1 MEQKPKRN
9 PILSIFITV
18 FIDMLGVGIII
29 PIFAPLIVQNDLRIV
44 PAHFSKEER
53 QIIYGFLTATFSLF
67 QFFGAP
73 ILGALADRYGR
84 KRVLNFTLVGT
95 FVGYVF
101 FAGAIHIKILAL
113 LFVARAIPGFMGGN
127 ISIALAALSD
137 LSDDKSKAKNFG
149 LVGMAFGLGFIL
161 GPAIGGTLS
170 KYDYSYPLIFTA
182 FLTFI
187 NIILVYVQ
195 FPDTFR
201 PKVLRPISLFAGFHN
216 IAKAFTYSNMR
227 VILLVLFLQAFGFTF
242 FTQFFPVYLLDK
254 FDVSKQ
260 DIGYIFGFTGIWMV
274 ITQGF
279 IIRRL
284 APRFGPAQILR
295 FSILSLSAAVM
306 INLAPT
312 SLYWVYAVQ
321 PLLAISQGL
330 TQPNITSIISSL
342 GTTEN
347 QGEILGIQ
355 ASIQSLAFAIPP
367 ILAGLIS
374 SIDYRYPIVVG
385 SLCLLASGLIFVF
398 VYKPQMHIIKE
409 AVV

>member
-1 MEQKPKRN
+1 MQQKTGRN

-29 PIFAPLIVQNDLRIV
+29 PIFAPLIVQNDLGIV
-44 PAHFSKEER
+44 PAHFSKEDR

-101 FAGAIHIKILAL
+101 FAGAVHIKILAL
-113 LFVARAIPGFMGGN
+113 LFIARAIPGFMGGN

-161 GPAIGGTLS
+161 GPAIGGALS

-195 FPDTFR
+195 FPETFK
-201 PKVLRPISLFAGFHN
+201 PKVVRPISLIAGFQN
-216 IAKAFTYSNMR
+216 IAKAFSYKEMR
-227 VILLVLFLQAFGFTF
+227 VILLVLFLMNFGFTF
-242 FTQFFPVYLLDK
+242 FTQFFPVFMIDK
-254 FDVSKQ
+254 FNVSKEA
-260 DIGYIFGFTGIWMV
+260 IGYIFGFVGIWMV
-274 ITQGF
+274 VTQGF
-279 IIRRL
+279 IVRKL
-284 APRFGPAQILR
+284 APLFSPPQILR
-295 FSILSLSAAVM
+295 FSIVALGVAVLL
-306 INLAPT
+306 NLAPST
-312 SLYWVYAVQ
+312 LLGLYAVQ
-321 PLLAISQGL
+321 PLLAIAQGL

-355 ASIQSLAFAIPP
+355 ASVQSLAFSIPP
-367 ILAGLIS
+367 IIAGFICNL
-374 SIDYRYPIVVG
+374 DFRYPIMAG
-385 SLCLLASGLIFVF
+385 SLCLLLSGLIFIFVF
-398 VYKPQMHIIKE
+398 TPRMHIVKE
-409 AVV
+409 SVN

>member
-29 PIFAPLIVQNDLRIV
+29 PIFAPLIVQNDLGIV

-95 FVGYVF
+95 FIGYVF

-113 LFVARAIPGFMGGN
+113 LFIARAIPGFMGGN

-161 GPAIGGTLS
+161 GPAIGGALS

-182 FLTFI
+182 FLTLI

-195 FPDTFR
+195 FPETFR
-201 PKVLRPISLFAGFHN
+201 PKVVRPISLFAGFQN
-216 IAKAFTYSNMR
+216 IAKAFTYTNMR

-242 FTQFFPVYLLDK
+242 FTQFFPVYLLNK

-295 FSILSLSAAVM
+295 FSILGLSAAVM

-374 SIDYRYPIVVG
+374 SIDYRYPVVAG

>member
-29 PIFAPLIVQNDLRIV
+29 PIFAPLIVQNDLGII
-44 PAHFSKEER
+44 PPHFSKEER

-73 ILGALADRYGR
+73 ILGALADRHGR

-95 FVGYVF
+95 FVGYAL
-101 FAGAIHIKILAL
+101 FAGALHIKILAL
-113 LFVARAIPGFMGGN
+113 LFIARAIPGFMGGN
-127 ISIALAALSD
+127 ISIALAALAD
-137 LSDDKSKAKNFG
+137 LSDDRSKAKNFG

-161 GPAIGGTLS
+161 GPAIGGFLS

-182 FLTFI
+182 FLTLI
-187 NIILVYVQ
+187 NIVLVYIQ
-195 FPDTFR
+195 FPETFR
-201 PKVLRPISLFAGFHN
+201 PKTVRPISLMAGFHN

-242 FTQFFPVYLLDK
+242 FTQFFPVYLIDK

-260 DIGYIFGFTGIWMV
+260 QIGYIFGFLGIWMV
-274 ITQGF
+274 ITQGG
-279 IIRRL
+279 ITRKL
-284 APRFGPAQILR
+284 ANIFTPVQILR
-295 FSILSLSAAVM
+295 FSIIALSGAVLV
-306 INLAPT
+306 NLAPNT
-312 SLYWVYAVQ
+312 LYWVYAVQ

-330 TQPNITSIISSL
+330 TQPNMTSIISSL

-355 ASIQSLAFAIPP
+355 ASVQSLAFAIPP
-367 ILAGLIS
+367 ILAGFICN
-374 SIDYRYPIVVG
+374 IDFRYPIIAG
-385 SLCLLASGLIFVF
+385 SICLLASGLIFVF
-398 VYKPQMHIIKE
+398 AFKPQMHIIKE
-409 AVV
+409 SVN

>member
-29 PIFAPLIVQNDLRIV
+29 PIFAPLIVQNDLGIV
-44 PAHFSKEER
+44 PAHFSREER

-73 ILGALADRYGR
+73 ILGALADRHGR

-95 FVGYVF
+95 FFGYVF
-101 FAGAIHIKILAL
+101 FAAAVHIKILAL
-113 LFVARAIPGFMGGN
+113 LFIARAIPGFMGGN

-195 FPDTFR
+195 FPETFK
-201 PKVLRPISLFAGFHN
+201 PKTVRPISLMAGFHN
-216 IAKAFTYSNMR
+216 IAKAFAYSNMR
-227 VILLVLFLQAFGFTF
+227 IILLVLFLQAFGFTF
-242 FTQFFPVYLLDK
+242 FTQFFPVYLLNK
-254 FDVSKQ
+254 FSVSKQ
-260 DIGYIFGFTGIWMV
+260 EIGYIFGFSGLWMV
-274 ITQGF
+274 ITQGL
-279 IIRRL
+279 IVRRL
-284 APRFGPAQILR
+284 APLFKPEQILR
-295 FSILSLSAAVM
+295 FSILGLSGAVL
-306 INLAPT
+306 INLAPST
-312 SLYWVYAVQ
+312 LYWVFAVQ
-321 PLLAISQGL
+321 PLLAISQGM
-330 TQPNITSIISSL
+330 TQPNITSIVSSL

-355 ASIQSLAFAIPP
+355 ASVQSLAFAIPP
-367 ILAGLIS
+367 ILAGFLS
-374 SIDYRYPIVVG
+374 GMDYRYPIIAG
-385 SLCLLASGLIFVF
+385 SLSLLMSGLIFIFVF
-398 VYKPQMHIIKE
+398 KPQMHVITE
-409 AVV
+409 SVN